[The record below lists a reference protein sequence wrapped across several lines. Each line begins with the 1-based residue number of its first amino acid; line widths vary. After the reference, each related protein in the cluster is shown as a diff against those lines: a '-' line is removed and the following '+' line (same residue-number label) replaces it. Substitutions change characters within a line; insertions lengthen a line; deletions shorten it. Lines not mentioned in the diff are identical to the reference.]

1 LFERIVGRG
10 HPKMWKTGSE
20 EEERMK
26 NQQIDICIAAYTFNI
41 LFSVLLIT
49 YNLSFL

>member
-1 LFERIVGRG
+1 
-10 HPKMWKTGSE
+10 MWKTGSGE
-20 EEERMK
+20 WRMKRKRKRKRK

>member
-1 LFERIVGRG
+1 LGGAIRKCGKRGQGR
-10 HPKMWKTGSE
+10 
-20 EEERMK
+20 RRRRK